1 MTSQAALFAESPEP
15 RFALRAYQRE
25 AVDAVARAMA
35 RPEAAPLVVLPTGS
49 GKSLVIADICLRIRE
64 RRPRDRTLLLSHVKE
79 LIDQGQRH
87 IERRCRERVGVMC
100 GGLGEHDASQPITAA
115 TIQTAARRVEELRP
129 IDWVIVDE
137 AHRVPMGGDGQYRT
151 LLDALGARVIGLT
164 ATPYRLDGGVL
175 TDGDVFTEIAYTAP
189 VHRLIEEGW
198 LSPLVTRS
206 DPAGRQRL
214 DGVCVVRGDYDR
226 AAASDLMQAVAAET
240 AADIAMRARAT
251 GRQSILVFAAGIDH
265 ALLLAAELDREGLGP
280 ECVFGE
286 TPTADRDRIVAGF
299 RAGEIRTLV
308 NISVLTTGFDAPGVD
323 LVALCRPTLSA
334 GLYVQ
339 MVGRGLRLA
348 PGKSDCLVLDYAGLI
363 DTHGP
368 IDWVLPR
375 GRGGRPGDVDSEPL
389 TKTCLECWA
398 PNRVGVE
405 ACVECGAVFPEIET
419 APHASRASKRAVVGG
434 GEMSIPV
441 VEVRANR
448 HEKKGTK
455 PGEKPPTLRV
465 IYADEE
471 WREQSEWLCIE
482 HGVGSF
488 PWRKALQ
495 AWAQLYPDGPPM
507 PETVDEAVEIVRAHE
522 PPVVEIGVTRDGRWL
537 RVARRTLGERDERS
551 SLDASDF
558 MD

>member
-1 MTSQAALFAESPEP
+1 MTAQATLFAESPAP
-15 RFALRAYQRE
+15 RFALRDYQRE

-35 RPEAAPLVVLPTGS
+35 RPEVAPLVVLPTGS
-49 GKSLVIADICLRIRE
+49 GKSLVIAEVCRRIRE
-64 RRPRDRTLLLSHVKE
+64 KRPDDRILLLSHVKE
-79 LIDQGQRH
+79 LIAQGREH
-87 IERRCRERVGVMC
+87 IERRCRESVGVLC
-100 GGLGEHDASQPITAA
+100 GGLGEHDAGQPITCA

-129 IDWVIVDE
+129 IQWVIIDE
-137 AHRVPMGGDGQYRT
+137 AHRVPTSGDGQYRT

-164 ATPYRLDGGVL
+164 ATPYRLDGGAL
-175 TDGDVFTEIAYTAP
+175 TDGDIFSEVAYTAP

-206 DPAGRQRL
+206 DPAGRKRL
-214 DGVCVVRGDYDR
+214 DGVRVVRGDYDR
-226 AAASDLMQAVAAET
+226 VAAGDLMQAVAAET
-240 AADIAMRARAT
+240 AADISMRARAT
-251 GRQSILVFAAGIDH
+251 ERRSIIVFGAGIDH
-265 ALLLAAELDREGLGP
+265 ALALAAELDREGLGP

-286 TPTADRDRIVAGF
+286 TPDAERDRIVAGF
-299 RAGEIRTLV
+299 KGGDIRTLV
-308 NISVLTTGFDAPGVD
+308 NVSVLTTGFDAPSVD

-339 MVGRGLRLA
+339 MVGRGLRLS

-375 GRGGRPGDVDSEPL
+375 GRGGAPMALDSEPL

-398 PNRVGVE
+398 PNRLGVE
-405 ACVECGAVFPEIET
+405 TCVECGAVFPKIET
-419 APHASRASKRAVVGG
+419 APHSARASKKAVVGG
-434 GEMSIPV
+434 DEMSISI

-448 HEKKGTK
+448 HEKKGAK

-465 IYADEE
+465 IYTDEE
-471 WREQSEWLCIE
+471 WQETSEWLCIG
-482 HGVGSF
+482 HAAGSF
-488 PWRKALQ
+488 PRRKALQ

-537 RVARRTLGERDERS
+537 RVARRTLGERDGRAVI
-551 SLDASDF
+551 DASDF
-558 MD
+558 SD